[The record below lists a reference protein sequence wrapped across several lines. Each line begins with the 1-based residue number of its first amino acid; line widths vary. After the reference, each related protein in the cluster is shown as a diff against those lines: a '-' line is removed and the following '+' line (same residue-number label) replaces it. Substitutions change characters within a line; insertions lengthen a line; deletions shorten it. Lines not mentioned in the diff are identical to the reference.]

1 MSLTR
6 RLITLGGMSLFLLLA
21 VCHCW
26 AAYPLLPQPV
36 EQLPGPGSFQL
47 ARSAPI
53 LIAGD
58 SAELREVGEVGE
70 YLAKSLRQITS
81 TDSPVRRAADSSPVR
96 NSVLLAL
103 EPGDAALGEEGY
115 ELQVSPEGIVIRAP
129 KPAGVFYGV
138 QTLLQMLDA
147 PSAGVE
153 PGRVNAQMTAWEIPC
168 VAIRDHP
175 RFKWRG
181 LMLDCSRT
189 FQSPDYLRK
198 TIDRMAAY
206 KMNVLH
212 LHLTDDQ
219 GWRLEIKKYPE
230 LTKKGARF
238 PQKYNEPESTQGFY
252 TQREMRDLVEY
263 ARKRFVTI
271 VPEIELPGHSLA
283 ALSCYPE
290 LSCTGGPFEI
300 FPFFKGPGVTQEVFC
315 AGNEETFRFFED
327 VFAEVADIFPST
339 FVHVGGDEVPK
350 DRWKACPKCQQRMR
364 EEGLKNEQE
373 LQSYFIRRAESILK
387 KHGRRLIGWDE
398 ILEGGLAPE
407 ATVMSWRGTAGGIA
421 AARAGHDVVMS
432 PTSHCYFDYDYKA
445 INSKRA
451 YEFEPVPAELSPEEG
466 RHILGL
472 QANFWSHID
481 RVPDKVDH
489 QLFPRLLALA
499 ERAWSPADRRDWEG
513 FRGRLKEHL
522 PKLTRWGVHY
532 NPQDLGTGTEGP
544 TR

>member
-6 RLITLGGMSLFLLLA
+6 RLITLGGMVVFVFPTVFRCL
-21 VCHCW
+21 

-36 EQLPGPGSFQL
+36 DQQSQPGSCQVGK
-47 ARSAPI
+47 SAPI

-58 SAELREVGEVGE
+58 SAELREVGD
-70 YLAKSLRQITS
+70 YLAASLRQVTS
-81 TDSPVRRAADSSPVR
+81 QDHPVRRVLDPPVAR
-96 NSVLLAL
+96 ISILLGL
-103 EPGDAALGEEGY
+103 RIGDAALGEEGY
-115 ELQVSPEGIVIRAP
+115 ELQVSPEVISILAP
-129 KPAGVFYGV
+129 KPAGVFYGA

-147 PSAGVE
+147 PSSG
-153 PGRVNAQMTAWEIPC
+153 TAIQKAALEIPC
-168 VAIRDHP
+168 VAIRDFP

-189 FQSPDYLRK
+189 FQSLDYLRK
-198 TIDRMAAY
+198 TMDRMAAY

-238 PQKYNEPESTQGFY
+238 PEKYNEPESNQGFY
-252 TQREMRDLVEY
+252 TQKEMRDLVEY

-300 FPFFKGPGVTQEVFC
+300 FPFFKGPNVTQEIFC
-315 AGNEETFRFFED
+315 AGNDETFRFFET

-364 EEGLKNEQE
+364 DEGLKSEQE

-387 KHGRRLIGWDE
+387 KHQRRLIGWDE

-407 ATVMSWRGTAGGIA
+407 ATVMSWRGTGGGIA

-481 RVPDKVDH
+481 RVPDRVDH

-499 ERAWSPADRRDWEG
+499 ERGWSPADRRDWEG